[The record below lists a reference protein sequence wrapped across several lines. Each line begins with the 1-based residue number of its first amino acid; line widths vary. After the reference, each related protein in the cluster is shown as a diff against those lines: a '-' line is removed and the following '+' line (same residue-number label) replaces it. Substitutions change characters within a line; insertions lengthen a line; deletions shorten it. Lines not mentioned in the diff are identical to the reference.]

1 MLFSIFVVSL
11 SLVIKDVSTV
21 WLCETHSDNLFS
33 KGQTHTKKPDTV
45 IRNFHPVILIL
56 NPPPNLH
63 IMAEIRIF
71 RVIPDHQQGIRCN
84 AADDALMVDQG

>member
-1 MLFSIFVVSL
+1 MSQQFGFVKRIQL
-11 SLVIKDVSTV
+11 
-21 WLCETHSDNLFS
+21 WMGHDNLFS